1 MGAWLHALS
10 GTQRQKENKRKY
22 PIGNL
27 QWYCSGNKEEGKIS
41 SSAIPTVTFKAPSL
55 LIKLLTSLFDTSFCL
70 GYDKKMS
77 KSNHIK
83 QEKSKK

>member
-1 MGAWLHALS
+1 MHCPEHRGI
-10 GTQRQKENKRKY
+10 RQKEKRNY

-70 GYDKKMS
+70 GYDENMS

-83 QEKSKK
+83 QEKSKQ

>member
-10 GTQRQKENKRKY
+10 GTQRQKGKKNY

-41 SSAIPTVTFKAPSL
+41 SSAIPTVTFKAQSL
-55 LIKLLTSLFDTSFCL
+55 LIKLLTSLFATSFCL

-83 QEKSKK
+83 QEKSKQ